1 MATDKTN
8 VKSVLKDSFDTL
20 KLVFT
25 KPSTKAL
32 DKTKDF
38 QDAKKSGIFSGIAV
52 VAYLLLS
59 LISAVITT
67 VVTKSWTGKTNVDFN
82 NLNNLDF
89 FKTLGDSL
97 LYIAGAIAIV
107 AAVVYVMGLIFKKQP
122 NFMKVL
128 GIAAAGFAPYYAASF
143 VGTILGYFWAPLSLF
158 VTVAGFSLTT
168 GFIVNGVNKEVALE
182 GDKKIFFHVA
192 SVTVIAIIAYF
203 IATNIIKT
211 SILGG
216 FNF

>member
-38 QDAKKSGIFSGIAV
+38 SDAKKSGIFSGIAV

-89 FKTLGDSL
+89 FKTL
-97 LYIAGAIAIV
+97 
-107 AAVVYVMGLIFKKQP
+107 F
-122 NFMKVL
+122 
-128 GIAAAGFAPYYAASF
+128 
-143 VGTILGYFWAPLSLF
+143 T
-158 VTVAGFSLTT
+158 
-168 GFIVNGVNKEVALE
+168 EVACLC
-182 GDKKIFFHVA
+182 DVIFRF
-192 SVTVIAIIAYF
+192 
-203 IATNIIKT
+203 
-211 SILGG
+211 LG
-216 FNF
+216 